1 MMKTLL
7 LALAMLSLSSCA
19 ARGPLGSFRVLPKS
33 PEYLLRSPDRAE
45 TPFHDVLRHYNGFEP
60 ARNSVDLRPLMELR
74 VENAYYKEGMPKRGL
89 NGYLGTEVAQYR
101 VEPKGGL
108 RLLSVRSMKQRPQ
121 DQAPVQKLIRTA
133 QRHHRYYR
141 FYFEI
146 LFRRNGEVHGS
157 VLLGAE
163 SREDLNRLAAQLTA
177 EPDSVCGNKSVHCTV
192 FPEACSVSLEME
204 IVVNGV
210 PRSVIWGSLLKS
222 VAVQSRHVDLSRLYD
237 GRLSP
242 VVIDSSDPKALDL
255 PLLPGDRIRW
265 N

>member
-1 MMKTLL
+1 MMKPLL
-7 LALAMLSLSSCA
+7 LAFAMLSLSSCLA
-19 ARGPLGSFRVLPKS
+19 HKPLGPFRVLPKS

-45 TPFHDVLRHYNGFEP
+45 TPFPDVLRRYNGFEP

-74 VENAYYKEGMPKRGL
+74 IENAYYKKGMPKRGL

-108 RLLSVRSMKQRPQ
+108 KQLSVRSMKERPQ
-121 DQAPVQKLIRTA
+121 DQLPVQKLIPAA

-146 LFRRNGEVHGS
+146 LFRNGEVHGS

-163 SREDLNRLAAQLTA
+163 SREALERLGVQLTT
-177 EPDSVCGNKSVHCTV
+177 EPDSVCGAKSIHCTV
-192 FPEACSVSLEME
+192 FPEACSVSLEMQV
-204 IVVNGV
+204 VVNGV
-210 PRSVIWGSLLKS
+210 PKSVLWGSRLKS
-222 VAVQSRHVDLSRLYD
+222 VAKQWRHVEVSRLYD

-242 VVIDSSDPKALDL
+242 VVFDSSDPKALDL
-255 PLLPGDRIRW
+255 PLLPGDHIRW

>member
-1 MMKTLL
+1 MRPLL
-7 LALAMLSLSSCA
+7 LAFAMLSLSSCL
-19 ARGPLGSFRVLPKS
+19 ARRPLGSFRVLPKS

-45 TPFHDVLRHYNGFEP
+45 TPFPDVLRRYNGFEP
-60 ARNSVDLRPLMELR
+60 ARNSVELRPLMELR
-74 VENAYYKEGMPKRGL
+74 IENAYYKNGAPKRGL

-146 LFRRNGEVHGS
+146 LFRNGEVHGS
-157 VLLGAE
+157 ALLGAE
-163 SREDLNRLAAQLTA
+163 SRQDLSRLAAQLVA
-177 EPDSVCGNKSVHCTV
+177 LPDSVCGPKSPHCTV

-204 IVVNGV
+204 VVVNGV
-210 PRSVIWGSLLKS
+210 PQSVIWGSRLKS
-222 VAVQSRHVDLSRLYD
+222 VAAQSRHVELSRLYN

-242 VVIDSSDPKALDL
+242 VVLDSSDPKALDV
-255 PLLPGDRIRW
+255 PLLPGDHVRW

>member
-1 MMKTLL
+1 MARTLL
-7 LALAMLSLSSCA
+7 LTIAMLFLSSCV
-19 ARGPLGSFRVLPKS
+19 ARKPLGSFRVLPKS

-45 TPFHDVLRHYNGFEP
+45 TPFPDVLRRYNGFEP

-74 VENAYYKEGMPKRGL
+74 VENAYYKKGMPKRGL

-108 RLLSVRSMKQRPQ
+108 KQLSVRSMKHRPE
-121 DQAPVQKLIRTA
+121 DQAPVQKLIGTA

-146 LFRRNGEVHGS
+146 LFRNGEVHGS
-157 VLLGAE
+157 VLLSAE
-163 SREDLNRLAAQLTA
+163 SRAVLERLGAQLTT
-177 EPDSVCGNKSVHCTV
+177 EPDSVCGNKSAHCTV
-192 FPEACSVSLEME
+192 FPEACSVSLEIQVE
-204 IVVNGV
+204 VNGV
-210 PRSVIWGSLLKS
+210 PQSILWGSRLKS
-222 VAVQSRHVDLSRLYD
+222 VAEQSRHVELSRLYD

-242 VVIDSSDPKALDL
+242 VVFDPSDPKALDL
-255 PLLPGDRIRW
+255 PLLPGDHIQR